1 MDDIRQ
7 VLEQMRETHK
17 IERGTY
23 PFPAATKAET
33 RTMPSEQDAI
43 QTITQVSL
51 NFQVTSNMLQMDEA
65 IA

>member
-7 VLEQMRETHK
+7 VLEQMRATHK

-23 PFPAATKAET
+23 PFPTTTKAET
-33 RTMPSEQDAI
+33 RTMPSEQDTI
-43 QTITQVSL
+43 QTIAQVSL